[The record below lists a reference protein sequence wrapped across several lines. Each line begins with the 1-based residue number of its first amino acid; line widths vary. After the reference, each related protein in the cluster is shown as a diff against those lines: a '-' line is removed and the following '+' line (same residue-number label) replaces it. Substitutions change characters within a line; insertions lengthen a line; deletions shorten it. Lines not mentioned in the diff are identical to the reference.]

1 MIYNYNCFI
10 CAVCIIQLKFCRNI
24 ILIMKQCIRLIG
36 LSLILLLTQ
45 NVYAEKDNII
55 DQNAYT
61 DTETNFFD
69 EQGNKVFLDQY
80 EDKTVLLVFW
90 ATWCGSC
97 ISELPFLDNL
107 AKDFRKLPFKVIAL
121 SQDYQGVDVVAKYF
135 LEHDIRH
142 LEIFHDYQNQLFR
155 AMSVVSLPTAF
166 LINSDGKIKKLFKG
180 RIKWQDNDIR
190 AILLNE
196 IEGNPEMPKN
206 SYQSPSLNMQ
216 VGKVPAP
223 LLNEKPN
230 DNTKEKQNEQKADGS

>member
-1 MIYNYNCFI
+1 M
-10 CAVCIIQLKFCRNI
+10 
-24 ILIMKQCIRLIG
+24 
-36 LSLILLLTQ
+36 
-45 NVYAEKDNII
+45 
-55 DQNAYT
+55 
-61 DTETNFFD
+61 
-69 EQGNKVFLDQY
+69 
-80 EDKTVLLVFW
+80 
-90 ATWCGSC
+90 
-97 ISELPFLDNL
+97 
-107 AKDFRKLPFKVIAL
+107 
-121 SQDYQGVDVVAKYF
+121 VAKYF